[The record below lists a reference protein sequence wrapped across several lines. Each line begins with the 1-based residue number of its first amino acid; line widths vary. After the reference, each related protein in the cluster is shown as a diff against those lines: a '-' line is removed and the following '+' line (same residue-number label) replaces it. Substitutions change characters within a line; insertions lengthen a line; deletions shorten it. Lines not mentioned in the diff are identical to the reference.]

1 MQSDGENLID
11 NAFNI
16 PLLNKST
23 LLETKIPH
31 FFSLTFFQI
40 GMSDTTTGVPE
51 AKDSQTT
58 IPQLSTCEAS
68 ANKLQLDKTSFFCS
82 SLS

>member
-1 MQSDGENLID
+1 MQSERENLID

-31 FFSLTFFQI
+31 FCLLTFSHI
-40 GMSDTTTGVPE
+40 VLSETTTGVPKP
-51 AKDSQTT
+51 KDSKTT
-58 IPQLSTCEAS
+58 IPKLSTCEAS
-68 ANKLQLDKTSFFCS
+68 ANTLQLDKTSFFPHH
-82 SLS
+82 

>member
-16 PLLNKST
+16 PLLNKLT

-31 FFSLTFFQI
+31 FCSLTFFQI
-40 GMSDTTTGVPE
+40 VLSETTTGVP
-51 AKDSQTT
+51 S
-58 IPQLSTCEAS
+58 
-68 ANKLQLDKTSFFCS
+68 
-82 SLS
+82 